1 MKKSTLLS
9 LLTAGAVIATSAGT
23 FAAWDQTS
31 DSDVSAE
38 LTFRQKVSTK
48 ITSVGTFE
56 QTTASKGLNDPVYE
70 ATSSITVSKLPSDA
84 SNYKVVVNAYAF
96 KTESDAT
103 EAKKDLAA
111 VKAGTATNQ
120 LASSDVAVAVTA
132 DSEKDA
138 STDADTT
145 LTPTIT
151 VTPNEQYGSEN
162 ADTTAAVLVVAEL
175 VEKPVS

>member
-31 DSDVSAE
+31 DSAVSTE
-38 LTFRQKVSTK
+38 LTFRQKVSTE
-48 ITSVGTFE
+48 IASVGTFE
-56 QTTASKGLNDPVYE
+56 QTAASKGLNDPVYE

-96 KTESDAT
+96 KTKSDAT

-120 LASSDVAVAVTA
+120 LASSDVDVTV
-132 DSEKDA
+132 SGEKEKDA
-138 STDADTT
+138 STTTETT
-145 LTPTIT
+145 LAPKIT
-151 VTPNEQYGSEN
+151 VTPAEKYGSTT

-175 VEKPVS
+175 VEKPA